1 MTEALTEVVN
11 WALRQPSIWRVGSVA
26 DVDNA
31 ASVRVMEK
39 TGVECEGL
47 LRRWIIHPNA
57 GDAARLFQL
66 REDAVANAYRH
77 ASSLIK

>member
-39 TGVECEGL
+39 TG
-47 LRRWIIHPNA
+47 
-57 GDAARLFQL
+57 
-66 REDAVANAYRH
+66 
-77 ASSLIK
+77 